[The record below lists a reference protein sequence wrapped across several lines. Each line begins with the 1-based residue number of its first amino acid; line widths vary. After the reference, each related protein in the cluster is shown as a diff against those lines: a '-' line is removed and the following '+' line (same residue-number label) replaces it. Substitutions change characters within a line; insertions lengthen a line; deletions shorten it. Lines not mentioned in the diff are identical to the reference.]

1 MLVAVF
7 RNELHLRFKA
17 RFRPAMGSVV
27 WLTEVHEN
35 HVNGVLAMRRS
46 PALYYALHPANF
58 AGSGQANTLYP
69 KSKNQKIEVRND
81 VKTYFLDFRYR
92 FVVCWLADSWP
103 AASKPARRYE
113 HKTNK
118 QTW

>member
-69 KSKNQKIEVRND
+69 KVKIRRSRCVTMLKRI
-81 VKTYFLDFRYR
+81 FLTFGIVSS
-92 FVVCWLADSWP
+92 FVG
-103 AASKPARRYE
+103 
-113 HKTNK
+113 
-118 QTW
+118 